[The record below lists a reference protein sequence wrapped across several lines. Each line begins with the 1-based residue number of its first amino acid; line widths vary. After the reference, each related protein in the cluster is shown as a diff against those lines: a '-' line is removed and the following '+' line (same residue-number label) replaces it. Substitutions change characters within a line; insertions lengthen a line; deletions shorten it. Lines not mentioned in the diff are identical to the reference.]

1 MYNDPCQT
9 SKVAMKALEDIEAEM
24 HVIPPHSP
32 DLNPIENMF
41 HLVKN
46 DLQRQAICENNTAES
61 FSEFEKRI
69 LNTLDETSVD
79 VIDHT
84 IDNNNNNNNNSLYSY
99 SRTPVC
105 EFTL

>member
-1 MYNDPCQT
+1 
-9 SKVAMKALEDIEAEM
+9 MKIR
-24 HVIPPHSP
+24 SP
-32 DLNPIENMF
+32 DLNPIQNMF

-46 DLQRQAICENNTAES
+46 DLQRQAICENITAES

-84 IDNNNNNNNNSLYSY
+84 IDSMSGRINAVIKSKG
-99 SRTPVC
+99 
-105 EFTL
+105 F